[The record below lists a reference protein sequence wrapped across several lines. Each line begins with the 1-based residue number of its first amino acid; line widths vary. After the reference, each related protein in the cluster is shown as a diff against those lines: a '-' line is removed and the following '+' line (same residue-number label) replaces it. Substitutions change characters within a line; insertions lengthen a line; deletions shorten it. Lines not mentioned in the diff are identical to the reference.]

1 MKYNII
7 GSKISSVVAF
17 FLLISKTGGVGIMII
32 PYAMQHSGIILISLF
47 LVVIAVILIYS
58 QHLLLE
64 IIKLKNLD
72 HPELPI
78 IFSRALN
85 QNK

>member
-1 MKYNII
+1 MKYNIV

-47 LVVIAVILIYS
+47 YGCNEFFLTS
-58 QHLLLE
+58 
-64 IIKLKNLD
+64 KLNYIQKNSK
-72 HPELPI
+72 E
-78 IFSRALN
+78 F
-85 QNK
+85 K

>member
-58 QHLLLE
+58 
-64 IIKLKNLD
+64 
-72 HPELPI
+72 
-78 IFSRALN
+78 
-85 QNK
+85 